1 MITIRFLPENRQISV
16 EENITILE
24 AIQAAGIHILASCGG
39 EQLCGECKVRVITNT
54 PPYVDIEESFLSDAE
69 LSASWRLACIH
80 NVQNEMQIVIPHER
94 RIEIEKVFDSTIS
107 TNISLKPIIQKT
119 VVKITPEFMES
130 ESALDS
136 AFNSLLGGND
146 STRSMSLA
154 VYRQAA
160 RILKNTSQ
168 TTTIVYT
175 PKEILAIE
183 DGDTSRNMY
192 GVALDI
198 GTTTIAGLLID
209 LCTGDTVGIETRV
222 NSQISYGADVMSR
235 INFALLN
242 DEGTN
247 TLSASVRETVNEI
260 LDALIK
266 KAEIDKEFIYLSVVV
281 GNPAMMHLFQN
292 IYPGQLA
299 FSPYLP
305 ISCLSQTVS
314 AEGLDLNINQL
325 GIVYIFP
332 VLSGF
337 VGGDM
342 VGVILSSEM
351 DRSNKINLAIDLG
364 TNGEIVVGSSERLIA
379 AATAAGPAFEGSKI
393 TCGMPAT
400 MGAIN
405 TIRLNDSGC
414 EYNTIGGV
422 EPQGLCGSGI
432 IDIIAELLRHG
443 IIDATGRFVSGE
455 KLNKKIPD
463 YLIDRIILEDKKY
476 SFLIWEGD
484 GRKII
489 LTQQDVREFQLAKGA
504 IKAGIAVLMKIMDY
518 TDSQLNKLFIAGTFG
533 TYIRKKNVQRIG
545 MLPEVHLSKINI
557 IGNAACLG
565 AKRALIDESEQMRA
579 ELIASHVEHIN
590 LAARED
596 FQEEFMTAL
605 AFPRQENI

>member
-1 MITIRFLPENRQISV
+1 MITIRFLPENKQISV
-16 EENITILE
+16 EKDITILE
-24 AIQAAGIHILASCGG
+24 AVQAAGIHILASCGG
-39 EQLCGECKVRVITNT
+39 EQLCGECKVRVISNT
-54 PPYVDIEESFLSDAE
+54 PGSVEIEESFLSEAE
-69 LSASWRLACIH
+69 LLASWRLACLH
-80 NVQNEMQIVIPHER
+80 KVQHEMEIVLPHER

-107 TNISLKPIIQKT
+107 ASISLKPLIKKT
-119 VVKITPEFMES
+119 AVKITPEFMEK

-136 AFNSLLGGND
+136 ALNALLGGNGPAC
-146 STRSMSLA
+146 SMSLR
-154 VYRQAA
+154 VCQQAA
-160 RILKNTSQ
+160 RILKNTAQ
-168 TTTIVYT
+168 TITIVHI
-175 PKEILAIE
+175 PEEILTIE

-242 DEGTN
+242 DEGTH
-247 TLSASVRETVNEI
+247 TLAASVRETVNDI
-260 LDALIK
+260 LNALIK
-266 KAEIDKEFIYLSVVV
+266 KAEIDEEFIYQCVIV

-299 FSPYLP
+299 FSPYHP
-305 ISCLSQTVS
+305 VSCLSQTVS
-314 AEGLDLNINQL
+314 NEDVELNMNRL
-325 GIVYIFP
+325 GINYIFP

-342 VGVILSSEM
+342 VGVILASEM
-351 DRSNKINLAIDLG
+351 DRSDKINLAIDLG

-379 AATAAGPAFEGSKI
+379 AATAAGPAFEGAKI

-400 MGAIN
+400 RGAIN
-405 TIRLNDSGC
+405 TLRLNNSGC
-414 EYNTIGGV
+414 EYKTIGGV

-443 IIDATGRFVSGE
+443 IINVTGRFAAGE
-455 KLNKKIPD
+455 KLKKKIPE
-463 YLIDRIILEDKKY
+463 YLFERIISEEKKY

-484 GRKII
+484 GRRIM

-504 IKAGIAVLMKIMDY
+504 IKAGIAVLMKIMKY
-518 TDSQLNKLFIAGTFG
+518 SDSQLNELFIAGTFG
-533 TYIRKKNVQRIG
+533 TYVRKKSVQRIG
-545 MLPEVHLSKINI
+545 LLPEVPLSKINI

-565 AKRALIDESEQMRA
+565 AKRALIDKSEQMRA
-579 ELIASHVEHIN
+579 EVIASRVEHIN

-596 FQEEFMTAL
+596 FQEEFITAMS
-605 AFPRQENI
+605 FPNQENI